1 MLRAVLWCSAF
12 LSRCRGADGNRCAQM
27 AFSTTSTIMVS
38 NINLYTA
45 FTGRSR
51 MRMISATFA
60 TVFAFALSFGGA
72 HAQSEKPGVEKLYI
86 LSCGEGVAGDISL

>member
-1 MLRAVLWCSAF
+1 
-12 LSRCRGADGNRCAQM
+12 
-27 AFSTTSTIMVS
+27 
-38 NINLYTA
+38 
-45 FTGRSR
+45 

-86 LSCGEGVAGDISL
+86 LSCGEGAPETFPCSRQGSTKESR